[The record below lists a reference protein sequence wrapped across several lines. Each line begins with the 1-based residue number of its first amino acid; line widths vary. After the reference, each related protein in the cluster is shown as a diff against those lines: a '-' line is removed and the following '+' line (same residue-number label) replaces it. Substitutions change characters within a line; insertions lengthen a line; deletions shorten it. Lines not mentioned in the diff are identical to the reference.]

1 MCREAFLL
9 IAVPALFRA
18 RQEYTASWD
27 WLFFPVTTLR
37 KKRLPSGRMMG
48 RDWPSIFSGSRGMP
62 LRSHWIDG
70 SGVPSARQES
80 VAGLPT
86 RTTTSDG
93 WCTIRG
99 EASSERSLEPKKK
112 KHEKIKLFVDSFVE
126 SFHLKQNYNWFKAH
140 SKEIKSII

>member
-1 MCREAFLL
+1 MFVLCMFNTHVAYPGHILNTVHLTLSPAICREAFLL

-18 RQEYTASWD
+18 RQEYTASWV

-48 RDWPSIFSGSRGMP
+48 RDCPSIFSGSKGMP
-62 LRSHWIDG
+62 LRSHWMDG

-99 EASSERSLEPKKK
+99 EASSECSLEPKRNVTR
-112 KHEKIKLFVDSFVE
+112 IVD
-126 SFHLKQNYNWFKAH
+126 
-140 SKEIKSII
+140 